1 MPRAKKEFS
10 IADSEKPTI
19 TTITSANDNTKET
32 KASKGLPKTSP
43 KQATSAT
50 APVIEAETK
59 ATSPTK
65 TKVAT
70 KSNQKNP
77 TTKASPKVKVTEPKP
92 VTITRL
98 ELAAEVSKAVSR
110 MMEITGK
117 DAEAIVAEIIQSMI
131 DSLKDGNEIE
141 VRGFGSFRLR
151 TRNPRR
157 GRNPKTGESVDVPAK
172 RVVYFKMG
180 KSLKENFVE
189 K

>member
-1 MPRAKKEFS
+1 MARKKES
-10 IADSEKPTI
+10 TTVDSSVVATIISADDKK
-19 TTITSANDNTKET
+19 D
-32 KASKGLPKTSP
+32 
-43 KQATSAT
+43 
-50 APVIEAETK
+50 K
-59 ATSPTK
+59 AT
-65 TKVAT
+65 KVKA
-70 KSNQKNP
+70 KNP
-77 TTKASPKVKVTEPKP
+77 TPATPVPVKAATKPNAPTKAYPKVKVAEPKP

-131 DSLKDGNEIE
+131 DSLKEGNEIE

-151 TRNPRR
+151 SRRARR
-157 GRNPKTGESVDVPAK
+157 GRNPKTGEAVDVPSK
-172 RVVYFKMG
+172 QVVYFKMG